1 MRGSRAWGF
10 LHELRRATTSK
21 MAAQI
26 LQELT
31 PAIATGFSDHVQPLL
46 DHFLAK
52 GFINDEVYQTILE
65 SSCPSKDKARNLLS
79 AIKDVI
85 QADENCFYTMLSV
98 FQEVFGNK
106 NKLVLLLFEKY
117 NKYTRESQ
125 PPPSKRPR
133 LHRASSE
140 PAIRQSV
147 NAEHHPAPAST
158 WRYPAC
164 PEVKVIQQSTPKLV
178 KTLSGFVANV
188 SDECL
193 SEGLITESVNK
204 MLLESISSSEDKVRK
219 LLQAVRSSIS
229 VDRRCYKIFVSILNT
244 TVPPAIRDKLVS
256 EINIKYKELLKSGT
270 DPEYPK
276 VDSAREHLLQEV
288 ELAISSEF
296 KIVVDEFKEA
306 VEKHIRT
313 CIEKER
319 LE

>member
-31 PAIATGFSDHVQPLL
+31 PAIATGFSDHVQHLL

-52 GFINDEVYQTILE
+52 GFINGEVYQTILE
-65 SSCPSKDKARNLLS
+65 SSCPNKDKARNLLS

-85 QADENCFYTMLSV
+85 QADENCFHTMLIV
-98 FQEVFGNK
+98 LQEVFGK
-106 NKLVLLLFEKY
+106 ENKLVLDLFEEYHKY
-117 NKYTRESQ
+117 ISQ

-158 WRYPAC
+158 WCYPAC

-188 SDECL
+188 SELCL
-193 SEGLITESVNK
+193 SRGLIPESLNNVAG
-204 MLLESISSSEDKVRK
+204 I
-219 LLQAVRSSIS
+219 
-229 VDRRCYKIFVSILNT
+229 YK
-244 TVPPAIRDKLVS
+244 
-256 EINIKYKELLKSGT
+256 
-270 DPEYPK
+270 
-276 VDSAREHLLQEV
+276 
-288 ELAISSEF
+288 
-296 KIVVDEFKEA
+296 
-306 VEKHIRT
+306 
-313 CIEKER
+313 
-319 LE
+319 